1 MLNLLEYKN
10 LAGGVSDVDTKK
22 RVITGYLSEFDS
34 EDLTKDVIEKGAF
47 TKTIAE
53 RKSDIYFL
61 NNHNWGQPHGRFDV
75 LREDSKGLYF
85 ESDPLIDTTYS
96 SDLLKLYEA
105 GIVKEHSIGYQVA
118 RKTQN
123 GAIRHLKELRLAE
136 GSNVTRGANPN
147 TPFMGFKSLTHAEL
161 KDTEKLLIKAIQ
173 DGTFTD
179 GTFGLLE
186 IALKQLQ
193 TDAFELGQKTPII
206 TEPSLDTRNITP
218 SVEAL
223 KAFRE
228 TLTFK
233 S

>member
-1 MLNLLEYKN
+1 MKNLLEYKN
-10 LAGGVSDVDTKK
+10 LSGGVQDVDTKK
-22 RVITGYLSEFDS
+22 RVVTGYLSEFDS
-34 EDLTKDVIEKGAF
+34 EDLTKDIIEPGAF

-53 RKSDIYFL
+53 RSSQIYFL
-61 NNHNWGQPHGRFDV
+61 NNHNWGQPHGRFNV
-75 LREDSKGLYF
+75 LREDVKGLYF

-118 RKTQN
+118 RKEQK
-123 GAIRHLKELRLAE
+123 GGIRHLKELRLAE

-147 TPFMGFKSLTHAEL
+147 TPFMGFKSLTQIEL
-161 KDTEKLLIKAIQ
+161 IDKEKLLLKAIA

-179 GTFGLLE
+179 ATFGLLE

-206 TEPSLDTRNITP
+206 TAPSIVDTRFKDAPSLEI
-218 SVEAL
+218 L
-223 KAFRE
+223 KAFNE
-228 TLTFK
+228 KFK
-233 S
+233 H